1 MKQLIQKMAVMS
13 VAFVLLCVNV
23 IAQDENNI
31 IFSARNS
38 DGVTVNPYNVELKPN
53 IAAEVTITLEQGYDL
68 PLLIYEGEQYYIGDA
83 VTGDFFI
90 AILEGSKIIIS
101 LKNSVD
107 LKNTLSDV
115 IYVKAIK
122 IEDDSTNTREVC
134 GVPIIITYT
143 PDSKQ

>member
-1 MKQLIQKMAVMS
+1 MKQLILKMAVMS

-68 PLLIYEGEQYYIGDA
+68 PHLIYEGEQ
-83 VTGDFFI
+83 
-90 AILEGSKIIIS
+90 S
-101 LKNSVD
+101 
-107 LKNTLSDV
+107 
-115 IYVKAIK
+115 
-122 IEDDSTNTREVC
+122 
-134 GVPIIITYT
+134 
-143 PDSKQ
+143 